1 MSEQKQ
7 QQPQEQSQ
15 EQQQPQEQQQQQK
28 KKGKGGLLVAIVII
42 ALIGVIAYPLLSR
55 KPEPEP
61 EKERRGVLVT
71 PENVESV
78 LEEAEA
84 GVPSG
89 YYTVTMNPT
98 WHFANGESS
107 DAVVVNVEE
116 NTNDVYFDVVLV
128 DDEEKVIYS
137 SPIIP
142 RGGRLEAIELDE
154 TLDAGTYDCIVI
166 YHLVDEE
173 QNTLSTLRVSLQ
185 IIIEG

>member
-7 QQPQEQSQ
+7 QQPQEQQQSQ

-28 KKGKGGLLVAIVII
+28 KRRKGGFLVAIVII
-42 ALIGVIAYPLLSR
+42 ALIGVIAYLLLSR
-55 KPEPEP
+55 KPEP

-78 LEEAEA
+78 LEEADA

-89 YYTVTMNPT
+89 YYTVTMNPI

-128 DDEEKVIYS
+128 EDEEKVIYS

-154 TLDAGTYDCIVI
+154 TLGAGTYDCIVI
-166 YHLVDEE
+166 YHLVDED

-185 IIIEG
+185 IVVEG